1 MVLTGVNEIS
11 KTSDMLFII
20 ERVNEGLNS
29 AKLDNGDI
37 VMEGICAVFGQKNNN
52 NRIYEKAEYL
62 PHLEYLNE
70 KIEKG
75 QLFGEL
81 DHPQNFDVSLKNVSH
96 VVEKLWYDQGSDTVK
111 IKVRLLNTPA
121 GQIAKTLVESG
132 CTIST
137 SSRAAGQV
145 VNEGKVKIQR
155 IFTYDLVAEPGFS
168 EAVLR
173 RSVNE
178 SFQSNY
184 SMLFESLETIKSTSI
199 VNKLVDIS
207 ESLNLAE
214 SIKVYKINNE
224 EIVQTMENNNK
235 HMTNE
240 FVTKEAFNQYSELV
254 KSKFDALKE
263 SVDKMVDNFAVTE
276 DDQPEIVDPA
286 VADPNTEEEEKETVK
301 VTSEQLVEYV
311 NYLSGELSKVI
322 DYNNYLS
329 GMLNKSIN
337 YSEHVAEKVNKVI
350 DYSDYL
356 AEKVEQGIG
365 YTEYVAENLNNSI
378 DYSEH
383 IAENVN
389 KNIKYTEYLAENLDK
404 GIQYSEYVAEKS
416 EQGIRYTE
424 YVAENLKH
432 SIGYA
437 NYLAENLEKGIK
449 YSEYIAESLN
459 EGKVGI
465 STKTESAFSQ
475 IEKLDE
481 SVKHQV
487 SEGASVNDIVNSVN
501 SIVKHIKDNSAKSV
515 LESRYPF
522 LKLLNEDNKSRF
534 FNLAQ
539 EQKTAIIEALS
550 GAVYFKEEDVLQI
563 IESVLNKQQENT
575 PNLIK
580 FMPAKFK
587 EVYESMTPAEKSR
600 LEAQANLT
608 VLNTPYQVKNFWES
622 RDLRG
627 VNERLYFE
635 KQNKN
640 AQQINESQGR
650 EGFISI
656 EKVAEHQRGY
666 SNEYISALKRRAQ
679 N

>member
-1 MVLTGVNEIS
+1 VVLTGVNEITN
-11 KTSDMLFII
+11 TSDMLFII
-20 ERVNEGLNS
+20 ERVNEGLTS
-29 AKLDNGDI
+29 AKTDNGDI
-37 VMEGICAVFGQKNNN
+37 VMVGICAVFGQMNN
-52 NRIYEKAEYL
+52 NRRLYEKAEYL

-96 VVEKLWYDQGSDTVK
+96 VVEKLWYDQDDDTVK
-111 IKVRLLNTPA
+111 IQVRLLNTPA

-145 VNEGKVKIQR
+145 ANEGKVKIQK

-178 SFQSNY
+178 SFQNNY

-263 SVDKMVDNFAVTE
+263 SVDKMVDGFAVTE
-276 DDQPEIVDPA
+276 DDQVEDAPVVKGPDAEK
-286 VADPNTEEEEKETVK
+286 EEETVSA
-301 VTSEQLVEYV
+301 TNEQLVEYI

-322 DYNNYLS
+322 DYNDYLS

-337 YSEHVAEKVNKVI
+337 YSEHVAERVNKVI

-365 YTEYVAENLNNSI
+365 YAEYVGENLNNSI

-459 EGKVGI
+459 EGKAGV
-465 STKTESAFSQ
+465 SVKEDSALSQ

-481 SVKHQV
+481 SVNYKVAEGSSV
-487 SEGASVNDIVNSVN
+487 SDIVNSVN
-501 SIVKHIKDNSAKSV
+501 SIVKHIRDNSAKAV
-515 LESRYPF
+515 LESKYPF

-534 FNLAQ
+534 FSLSQ

-550 GAVYFKEEDVLQI
+550 GAVYFKEEDVIQI

-587 EVYESMTPAEKSR
+587 DIYESMTPAEKSR
-600 LEAQANLT
+600 LEAQASLT

-666 SNEYISALKRRAQ
+666 SSEYISALKRRAQ

>member
-1 MVLTGVNEIS
+1 MVLTDVNEITN
-11 KTSDMLFII
+11 TSDMLFII
-20 ERVNEGLNS
+20 ERVNEGLNTVKS
-29 AKLDNGDI
+29 ENGDI
-37 VMEGICAVFGQKNNN
+37 VMEGVCAVFDTKNNN

-96 VVEKLWYDQGSDTVK
+96 VIEKLWYDQDSNNVK

-145 VNEGKVKIQR
+145 ANEGKVKIQR

-184 SMLFESLETIKSTSI
+184 SMLFESLDNIKSSSI
-199 VNKLVDIS
+199 INKLVDIS

-224 EIVQTMENNNK
+224 EIVKPMENNNK

-254 KSKFDALKE
+254 KGKFDSLKE

-276 DDQPEIVDPA
+276 EDQTDE
-286 VADPNTEEEEKETVK
+286 DPNLVTDLNAEEENTPA
-301 VTSEQLVEYV
+301 TNNQLVEYV
-311 NYLSGELSKVI
+311 NYLSSELGKVI
-322 DYNNYLS
+322 EYNNYLS
-329 GMLNKSIN
+329 GMLNKSID

-365 YTEYVAENLNNSI
+365 YSEYVGENLNNAI

-404 GIQYSEYVAEKS
+404 GIQYTEYVAEKS

-432 SIGYA
+432 SVGYA

-459 EGKVGI
+459 DGKSGL
-465 STKTESAFSQ
+465 STKSASAFSQ

-481 SVKHQV
+481 SVNYQV
-487 SEGASVNDIVNSVN
+487 AEGSKVNDIVGSVN
-501 SIVKHIKDNSAKSV
+501 AIVKHIKDNSAKSV

-534 FNLAQ
+534 FNLDQ
-539 EQKTAIIEALS
+539 TQKTAIIEALS
-550 GAVYFKEEDVLQI
+550 GAVYFKEEDVIQI
-563 IESVLNKQQENT
+563 IESVLNKQQENV

-580 FMPAKFK
+580 FMPTKFK
-587 EVYESMTPAEKSR
+587 DIFESMTPAEKSR
-600 LEAQANLT
+600 LEAQASLT

-627 VNERLYFE
+627 INERIYFE

-640 AQQINESQGR
+640 AQHINESQGR

-666 SNEYISALKRRAQ
+666 GNTYLDALKRRAQ

>member
-1 MVLTGVNEIS
+1 MVLTGVNEI
-11 KTSDMLFII
+11 TNPSDMLFII
-20 ERVNEGLNS
+20 ERVNEGLNT
-29 AKLDNGDI
+29 AKLENGDI
-37 VMEGICAVFGQKNNN
+37 VMEGVCAVFGTKNNN

-96 VVEKLWYDQGSDTVK
+96 VVQKLWYDQDANNVK

-145 VNEGKVKIQR
+145 MNEGKVKIQR

-178 SFQSNY
+178 SFQNNY
-184 SMLFESLETIKSTSI
+184 SMLFESLENIKSTSI
-199 VNKLVDIS
+199 VNTLVDIS
-207 ESLNLAE
+207 ESLNLEE

-224 EIVQTMENNNK
+224 EIVKTMENNNK

-240 FVTKEAFNQYSELV
+240 FVTKDAFNQYSELV
-254 KSKFDALKE
+254 KSKFDSLKE
-263 SVDKMVDNFAVTE
+263 SVDKMVDGLIVTE
-276 DDQPEIVDPA
+276 ENQEEDLTMVDPNA
-286 VADPNTEEEEKETVK
+286 EEKEASATND
-301 VTSEQLVEYV
+301 QLVEYV
-311 NYLSGELSKVI
+311 NYLSTELGKVI
-322 DYNNYLS
+322 EYNNYLS

-365 YTEYVAENLNNSI
+365 YSEYVGENLNNAI

-389 KNIKYTEYLAENLDK
+389 KNIKYTEYLAENVDK
-404 GIQYSEYVAEKS
+404 GIQYTEYVAEKS

-424 YVAENLKH
+424 YVGENLKH

-449 YSEYIAESLN
+449 YSEYIATELN
-459 EGKVGI
+459 EGKAGL
-465 STKTESAFSQ
+465 SAKAASAFSQ

-481 SVKHQV
+481 SVNYQV
-487 SEGASVNDIVNSVN
+487 SQGSDVNNIVTSVN
-501 SIVKHIKDNSAKSV
+501 SIVKHIKDNSAKAV
-515 LESRYPF
+515 LENRYPF

-534 FNLAQ
+534 YNLDQA
-539 EQKTAIIEALS
+539 QKTAIIETLS
-550 GAVYFKEEDVLQI
+550 GAVYFKEADVLQI
-563 IESVLNKQQENT
+563 IESVLNKQQET
-575 PNLIK
+575 VPNLIK

-587 EVYESMTPAEKSR
+587 EVFESMTSAEKGR
-600 LEAQANLT
+600 LEAQASLT

-627 VNERLYFE
+627 VNERVYFE
-635 KQNKN
+635 TQNKN
-640 AQQINESQGR
+640 AQHINESQGR

-666 SNEYISALKRRAQ
+666 GNAYLDALKRRAQ

>member
-1 MVLTGVNEIS
+1 M
-11 KTSDMLFII
+11 
-20 ERVNEGLNS
+20 
-29 AKLDNGDI
+29 
-37 VMEGICAVFGQKNNN
+37 
-52 NRIYEKAEYL
+52 
-62 PHLEYLNE
+62 
-70 KIEKG
+70 
-75 QLFGEL
+75 
-81 DHPQNFDVSLKNVSH
+81 
-96 VVEKLWYDQGSDTVK
+96 
-111 IKVRLLNTPA
+111 
-121 GQIAKTLVESG
+121 
-132 CTIST
+132 
-137 SSRAAGQV
+137 
-145 VNEGKVKIQR
+145 NEGKVKIQR

-184 SMLFESLETIKSTSI
+184 SMLFESLENIKSTSI

-207 ESLNLAE
+207 ESLNLEE

-254 KSKFDALKE
+254 KGKFDALKE

-276 DDQPEIVDPA
+276 EDQEEDPTL
-286 VADPNTEEEEKETVK
+286 VEDPNAEKEEAPATN
-301 VTSEQLVEYV
+301 EQLVEYV
-311 NYLSGELSKVI
+311 NYLSSELSKVI
-322 DYNNYLS
+322 EYNNYLS
-329 GMLNKSIN
+329 GMMNKSIN

-365 YTEYVAENLNNSI
+365 YAEYVGENLNNAI

-437 NYLAENLEKGIK
+437 NYLAENLERGIK
-449 YSEYIAESLN
+449 YSEYIATELN
-459 EGKVGI
+459 EGKAGL
-465 STKTESAFSQ
+465 STKAASAFSQ

-481 SVKHQV
+481 SVNYQV
-487 SEGASVNDIVNSVN
+487 SEGANVTDIVSSVN

-522 LKLLNEDNKSRF
+522 LKLLNEGNKSRF
-534 FNLAQ
+534 FNLDQ
-539 EQKTAIIEALS
+539 TQKTAIIEALS
-550 GAVYFKEEDVLQI
+550 GAVYFKEEDVL
-563 IESVLNKQQENT
+563 L
-575 PNLIK
+575 
-580 FMPAKFK
+580 AK
-587 EVYESMTPAEKSR
+587 MTPCFENGKSGIAE
-600 LEAQANLT
+600 NL
-608 VLNTPYQVKNFWES
+608 
-622 RDLRG
+622 
-627 VNERLYFE
+627 
-635 KQNKN
+635 QNG
-640 AQQINESQGR
+640 I
-650 EGFISI
+650 GF
-656 EKVAEHQRGY
+656 G
-666 SNEYISALKRRAQ
+666 
-679 N
+679 

>member
-1 MVLTGVNEIS
+1 VVLTGVNEI
-11 KTSDMLFII
+11 TNPSDMLFII
-20 ERVNEGLNS
+20 ERVNEGLNT
-29 AKLDNGDI
+29 AKLENGDI
-37 VMEGICAVFGQKNNN
+37 VMEGVCAVFDTKNNN

-96 VVEKLWYDQGSDTVK
+96 VVEKLWYDQGANNVK

-145 VNEGKVKIQR
+145 MNEGKVKIQR

-184 SMLFESLETIKSTSI
+184 SMLFESLENIKSTSI
-199 VNKLVDIS
+199 VNTLVDIS
-207 ESLNLAE
+207 ESLNLEE

-224 EIVQTMENNNK
+224 EIVKTMENNNK

-254 KSKFDALKE
+254 KGKFDSLKE
-263 SVDKMVDNFAVTE
+263 SVDKLVDGFIVTEEDQEEDPTMVD
-276 DDQPEIVDPA
+276 
-286 VADPNTEEEEKETVK
+286 PNAEEKEEASATND
-301 VTSEQLVEYV
+301 QLVEYV
-311 NYLSGELSKVI
+311 NYLSSELGKVI
-322 DYNNYLS
+322 EYNNYLS

-365 YTEYVAENLNNSI
+365 YSEYVGENLNNAI

-389 KNIKYTEYLAENLDK
+389 KNIKYTEYLAENVDK
-404 GIQYSEYVAEKS
+404 GIQYTEYVAEKS

-424 YVAENLKH
+424 YIGENLKH

-449 YSEYIAESLN
+449 YSEYIATELN
-459 EGKVGI
+459 EGKAGL
-465 STKTESAFSQ
+465 SAKAASAFSQ

-481 SVKHQV
+481 SVNYQV
-487 SEGASVNDIVNSVN
+487 AEGSDVSNIVTSVN
-501 SIVKHIKDNSAKSV
+501 SIVKHIKDNSAKAV
-515 LESRYPF
+515 LENRYPF

-534 FNLAQ
+534 FNLDQA
-539 EQKTAIIEALS
+539 QKTAIIETLS
-550 GAVYFKEEDVLQI
+550 GAVYFKEADVLQI
-563 IESVLNKQQENT
+563 IESVLNKQQENV

-587 EVYESMTPAEKSR
+587 EVFESMTPAEKSR
-600 LEAQANLT
+600 LEAQASLT

-627 VNERLYFE
+627 VNERIYFE
-635 KQNKN
+635 TQNKN
-640 AQQINESQGR
+640 AQHINESQGR

-666 SNEYISALKRRAQ
+666 GNAYLDALKRRAQ

>member
-276 DDQPEIVDPA
+276 DDQPADAPVVE
-286 VADPNTEEEEKETVK
+286 DPNAEKEEEATPA
-301 VTSEQLVEYV
+301 TNEQLVEYV
-311 NYLSGELSKVI
+311 NYLSSELSKVI
-322 DYNNYLS
+322 EYNNYLS

-389 KNIKYTEYLAENLDK
+389 KNIKYTEYLAENVDK

-449 YSEYIAESLN
+449 YSEYIATELN

-465 STKTESAFSQ
+465 STKAVSALSQ

-481 SVKHQV
+481 SVNYQV
-487 SEGASVNDIVNSVN
+487 SEGANVNDIVNSVN

-534 FNLAQ
+534 FNLDQ

-587 EVYESMTPAEKSR
+587 DIYESMTPAEKSR

-666 SNEYISALKRRAQ
+666 SSEYISALKRRAQ

>member
-1 MVLTGVNEIS
+1 M
-11 KTSDMLFII
+11 
-20 ERVNEGLNS
+20 
-29 AKLDNGDI
+29 
-37 VMEGICAVFGQKNNN
+37 
-52 NRIYEKAEYL
+52 
-62 PHLEYLNE
+62 
-70 KIEKG
+70 
-75 QLFGEL
+75 
-81 DHPQNFDVSLKNVSH
+81 
-96 VVEKLWYDQGSDTVK
+96 K
-111 IKVRLLNTPA
+111 IKVRLLNTPS

-145 VNEGKVKIQR
+145 ANEGKVKIQR

-173 RSVNE
+173 RAVNE

-184 SMLFESLETIKSTSI
+184 SMLFESLDNIKSSSI
-199 VNKLVDIS
+199 INKLVDIS
-207 ESLNLAE
+207 ESLNLAD

-224 EIVQTMENNNK
+224 EIVKPMENNNK

-240 FVTKEAFNQYSELV
+240 FVTTEAFNQYSELV
-254 KSKFDALKE
+254 KSKFDSLKE

-276 DDQPEIVDPA
+276 EDQTEEDPTL
-286 VADPNTEEEEKETVK
+286 VTDPNAEEEKTPA
-301 VTSEQLVEYV
+301 TNNQLVEYV
-311 NYLSGELSKVI
+311 NYLSSELGKVI
-322 DYNNYLS
+322 EYNNYLS
-329 GMLNKSIN
+329 GMLNKSID

-365 YTEYVAENLNNSI
+365 YSEYVGENLNNAI

-404 GIQYSEYVAEKS
+404 GIQYTEYVAEKS

-432 SIGYA
+432 SVGYA

-459 EGKVGI
+459 DGKSGL
-465 STKTESAFSQ
+465 STKSASAFSQ

-481 SVKHQV
+481 SVNYQV
-487 SEGASVNDIVNSVN
+487 AEGSKVNDIVGSVN
-501 SIVKHIKDNSAKSV
+501 AIVKHIKDNSAKSV

-534 FNLAQ
+534 FNLDQ
-539 EQKTAIIEALS
+539 TQKTAIIEALS
-550 GAVYFKEEDVLQI
+550 GAVYFKEEDVIQI
-563 IESVLNKQQENT
+563 IESVLNKQQENV

-580 FMPAKFK
+580 FMPTKFK
-587 EVYESMTPAEKSR
+587 DIFESMTPAEKSR
-600 LEAQANLT
+600 LEAQASLT

-627 VNERLYFE
+627 INERIYFE

-640 AQQINESQGR
+640 AQHINESQGR

-666 SNEYISALKRRAQ
+666 GNTYLDALKRRAQ

>member
-1 MVLTGVNEIS
+1 VVLTGVNEI
-11 KTSDMLFII
+11 TNPSDMLFII
-20 ERVNEGLNS
+20 ERVNEGLNT
-29 AKLDNGDI
+29 AKLENGDI
-37 VMEGICAVFGQKNNN
+37 VMEGVCAVFDTKNNN

-96 VVEKLWYDQGSDTVK
+96 VVEKLWYDQGSNNVK

-145 VNEGKVKIQR
+145 MNEGKVKIQR

-184 SMLFESLETIKSTSI
+184 SMLFESLDNIKSTSI
-199 VNKLVDIS
+199 INTLVDIS
-207 ESLNLAE
+207 ESLNLEE

-224 EIVQTMENNNK
+224 EIVKTMENNNK

-254 KSKFDALKE
+254 KGKFDSLKE
-263 SVDKMVDNFAVTE
+263 SVDKLVDGFAVTE
-276 DDQPEIVDPA
+276 EDQEEDPTMVDPNA
-286 VADPNTEEEEKETVK
+286 EEKEEEASATND
-301 VTSEQLVEYV
+301 QLVEYV
-311 NYLSGELSKVI
+311 NYLSSELGKVI
-322 DYNNYLS
+322 EYNNYLS

-365 YTEYVAENLNNSI
+365 YSEYVGENLNNAI

-389 KNIKYTEYLAENLDK
+389 KNIKYTEYLAENVDK
-404 GIQYSEYVAEKS
+404 GIQYTEYVAEKS

-424 YVAENLKH
+424 YIGENLKH

-449 YSEYIAESLN
+449 YSEYIATELN
-459 EGKVGI
+459 EGKAGL
-465 STKTESAFSQ
+465 SAKAASAFSQ

-481 SVKHQV
+481 SVNYQV
-487 SEGASVNDIVNSVN
+487 SEGSDVSNIVTSVN
-501 SIVKHIKDNSAKSV
+501 SIVKHIKDNSAKAV
-515 LESRYPF
+515 LENRYPF

-534 FNLAQ
+534 FNLDQA
-539 EQKTAIIEALS
+539 QKTAIIETLS
-550 GAVYFKEEDVLQI
+550 GAVYFKEADVLQI
-563 IESVLNKQQENT
+563 IESVLNKQQENV

-587 EVYESMTPAEKSR
+587 EVFESMTPAEKSR
-600 LEAQANLT
+600 LEAQASLT

-627 VNERLYFE
+627 VNERIYFE
-635 KQNKN
+635 TQNKN
-640 AQQINESQGR
+640 AQHINESQGR

-666 SNEYISALKRRAQ
+666 GNAYLDALKRRAQ

>member
-1 MVLTGVNEIS
+1 MVLTGVNEI
-11 KTSDMLFII
+11 TNPSDMLFII
-20 ERVNEGLNS
+20 ERVNEGLNT
-29 AKLDNGDI
+29 AKLENGDI
-37 VMEGICAVFGQKNNN
+37 VMEGVCAVFDTKNNN

-96 VVEKLWYDQGSDTVK
+96 VVEKLWYDQGANNVK

-145 VNEGKVKIQR
+145 MNEGKVKIQR

-184 SMLFESLETIKSTSI
+184 SMLFESLENIKSKSI
-199 VNKLVDIS
+199 VNTLVDIS
-207 ESLNLAE
+207 ESLNLEE

-224 EIVQTMENNNK
+224 EIVKTMENNNK

-254 KSKFDALKE
+254 KGKFDSLKE
-263 SVDKMVDNFAVTE
+263 SVDKLVDGFIVTEEDQEEDPTMVD
-276 DDQPEIVDPA
+276 
-286 VADPNTEEEEKETVK
+286 PNAEEKEEASATND
-301 VTSEQLVEYV
+301 QLVEYV
-311 NYLSGELSKVI
+311 NYLSSELGKVI
-322 DYNNYLS
+322 EYNNYLS

-365 YTEYVAENLNNSI
+365 YSEYVGENLNNAI

-389 KNIKYTEYLAENLDK
+389 KNIKYTEYLAENVDK
-404 GIQYSEYVAEKS
+404 GIQYTEYVAEKS

-424 YVAENLKH
+424 YIGENLKH

-449 YSEYIAESLN
+449 YSEYIATELN
-459 EGKVGI
+459 EGKAGL
-465 STKTESAFSQ
+465 SAKAASAFSQ

-481 SVKHQV
+481 SVNYQV
-487 SEGASVNDIVNSVN
+487 AEGSDVSNIVTSVN
-501 SIVKHIKDNSAKSV
+501 SIVKHIKDNSAKAV
-515 LESRYPF
+515 LENRYPF

-534 FNLAQ
+534 FNLDQA
-539 EQKTAIIEALS
+539 QKTAIIETLS
-550 GAVYFKEEDVLQI
+550 GAVYFKEADVLQI
-563 IESVLNKQQENT
+563 IESVLNKQQENV

-587 EVYESMTPAEKSR
+587 EVFESMTPAEKSR
-600 LEAQANLT
+600 LEAQASLT

-627 VNERLYFE
+627 VNERIYFE
-635 KQNKN
+635 TQNKN
-640 AQQINESQGR
+640 AQHINESQGR

-666 SNEYISALKRRAQ
+666 GNAYLDALKRRAQ

>member
-1 MVLTGVNEIS
+1 MVLTGVNEI
-11 KTSDMLFII
+11 TNPSDMLFII
-20 ERVNEGLNS
+20 ERVNEGLNT
-29 AKLDNGDI
+29 AKLENGDI
-37 VMEGICAVFGQKNNN
+37 VMEGVCAVFDTKNNN

-96 VVEKLWYDQGSDTVK
+96 VVEKLWYDQGSNNVK

-145 VNEGKVKIQR
+145 MNEGKVKIQR

-184 SMLFESLETIKSTSI
+184 SMLFESLDNIKSTSI
-199 VNKLVDIS
+199 INTLVDIS
-207 ESLNLAE
+207 ESLNLEE

-224 EIVQTMENNNK
+224 EIVKTMENNNK

-254 KSKFDALKE
+254 KGKFDSLKE
-263 SVDKMVDNFAVTE
+263 SVDKLVDGFAVTE
-276 DDQPEIVDPA
+276 EDQEEDPTMVDPYA
-286 VADPNTEEEEKETVK
+286 EEKEEASATND
-301 VTSEQLVEYV
+301 QLVEYV
-311 NYLSGELSKVI
+311 NYLSSELGKVI
-322 DYNNYLS
+322 EYNNYLS

-365 YTEYVAENLNNSI
+365 YSEYVGENLNNAI

-389 KNIKYTEYLAENLDK
+389 KNIKYTEYLAENVDK
-404 GIQYSEYVAEKS
+404 GIQYTEYVAEKS

-424 YVAENLKH
+424 YIGENLKH

-449 YSEYIAESLN
+449 YSEYIATELN
-459 EGKVGI
+459 EGKAGL
-465 STKTESAFSQ
+465 SAKAASAFSQ

-481 SVKHQV
+481 SVNYQV
-487 SEGASVNDIVNSVN
+487 SEGSDVSNIVTSVN
-501 SIVKHIKDNSAKSV
+501 SIVKHIKDNSAKAV
-515 LESRYPF
+515 LENRYPF

-534 FNLAQ
+534 FNLDQA
-539 EQKTAIIEALS
+539 QKTAIIETLS
-550 GAVYFKEEDVLQI
+550 GAVYFKEADVLQI
-563 IESVLNKQQENT
+563 IESVLNKQQENV

-587 EVYESMTPAEKSR
+587 EVFESMTPAEKSR
-600 LEAQANLT
+600 LEAQASLT

-627 VNERLYFE
+627 VNERIYFE
-635 KQNKN
+635 TQNKN
-640 AQQINESQGR
+640 AQHINESQGR

-666 SNEYISALKRRAQ
+666 GNAYLDALKRRAQ

>member
-1 MVLTGVNEIS
+1 VVLTGVNEI
-11 KTSDMLFII
+11 TNPSDMLFII
-20 ERVNEGLNS
+20 ERVNEGLNT
-29 AKLDNGDI
+29 AKLENGDI
-37 VMEGICAVFGQKNNN
+37 VMEGVCAVFDTKNNN

-96 VVEKLWYDQGSDTVK
+96 VVEKLWYDQGANNVK

-145 VNEGKVKIQR
+145 MNEGKVKIQR

-184 SMLFESLETIKSTSI
+184 SMLFESLENIKSKSI
-199 VNKLVDIS
+199 VNTLVDIS
-207 ESLNLAE
+207 ESLNLEE

-224 EIVQTMENNNK
+224 EIVKTMENNNK

-254 KSKFDALKE
+254 KGKFDSLKE
-263 SVDKMVDNFAVTE
+263 SVDKLVDGFIVTEEDQEEDPTMVD
-276 DDQPEIVDPA
+276 
-286 VADPNTEEEEKETVK
+286 PNAEEKEEASATND
-301 VTSEQLVEYV
+301 QLVEYV
-311 NYLSGELSKVI
+311 NYLSSELGKVI
-322 DYNNYLS
+322 EYNNYLS

-365 YTEYVAENLNNSI
+365 YSEYVGENLNNAI

-389 KNIKYTEYLAENLDK
+389 KNIKYTEYLAENVDK
-404 GIQYSEYVAEKS
+404 GIQYTEYVAEKS

-424 YVAENLKH
+424 YIGENLKH

-449 YSEYIAESLN
+449 YSEYIATELN
-459 EGKVGI
+459 EGKAGL
-465 STKTESAFSQ
+465 SAKAASAFSQ

-481 SVKHQV
+481 SVNYQV
-487 SEGASVNDIVNSVN
+487 AEGSDVSNIVTSVN
-501 SIVKHIKDNSAKSV
+501 SIVKHIKDNSAKAV
-515 LESRYPF
+515 LENRYPF

-534 FNLAQ
+534 FNLDQA
-539 EQKTAIIEALS
+539 QKTAIIETLS
-550 GAVYFKEEDVLQI
+550 GAVYFKEADVLQI
-563 IESVLNKQQENT
+563 IESVLNKQQENV

-587 EVYESMTPAEKSR
+587 EVFESMTPAEKSR
-600 LEAQANLT
+600 LEAQASLT

-627 VNERLYFE
+627 VNERIYFE
-635 KQNKN
+635 TQNKN
-640 AQQINESQGR
+640 AQHINESQGR

-666 SNEYISALKRRAQ
+666 GNAYLDALKRRAQ

>member
-1 MVLTGVNEIS
+1 MVLTDVNEITN
-11 KTSDMLFII
+11 TSDMLFII
-20 ERVNEGLNS
+20 ERVNEGLNTVKS
-29 AKLDNGDI
+29 ENGDI
-37 VMEGICAVFGQKNNN
+37 VMEGVCAVFDTKNNN

-96 VVEKLWYDQGSDTVK
+96 VIEKLWYDQDSNNVK

-145 VNEGKVKIQR
+145 ANEGKVKIQR

-184 SMLFESLETIKSTSI
+184 SMLFESLDNIKSSSI
-199 VNKLVDIS
+199 INKLVDIS

-224 EIVQTMENNNK
+224 EIVKPMENNNK

-254 KSKFDALKE
+254 KGKFDSLKE

-276 DDQPEIVDPA
+276 EDQTDE
-286 VADPNTEEEEKETVK
+286 DPNLVTDLNAEEENTPA
-301 VTSEQLVEYV
+301 TNNQLVEYV
-311 NYLSGELSKVI
+311 NYLSSELGKVI
-322 DYNNYLS
+322 EYNNYLS
-329 GMLNKSIN
+329 GMLNKSID

-365 YTEYVAENLNNSI
+365 YSEYVGENLNNAI

-404 GIQYSEYVAEKS
+404 GIQYTEYVAEKS

-424 YVAENLKH
+424 YIGENLKH

-437 NYLAENLEKGIK
+437 NNLAENLEKGIK

-459 EGKVGI
+459 EGKVAL
-465 STKTESAFSQ
+465 STETASAFSQ

-481 SVKHQV
+481 SVNYQV
-487 SEGASVNDIVNSVN
+487 SEGSKVNDIVSSVN
-501 SIVKHIKDNSAKSV
+501 NIVKHIKDNSAKSV

-534 FNLAQ
+534 FNLDQ
-539 EQKTAIIEALS
+539 TQKTAIIEALS
-550 GAVYFKEEDVLQI
+550 GAVYFKEEDVIQI
-563 IESVLNKQQENT
+563 IESVLNVQQENT

-587 EVYESMTPAEKSR
+587 DIFESMTPAEKSR
-600 LEAQANLT
+600 LEAQASLT

-627 VNERLYFE
+627 INERIYFE

-640 AQQINESQGR
+640 AQHINESQGR

-666 SNEYISALKRRAQ
+666 GNAYLDALKRRA
-679 N
+679 NN

>member
-1 MVLTGVNEIS
+1 MVLTGVNEI
-11 KTSDMLFII
+11 TNPSDMLFII
-20 ERVNEGLNS
+20 ERVNEGLNT
-29 AKLDNGDI
+29 AKLENGDI
-37 VMEGICAVFGQKNNN
+37 VMEGVCAVFDTKNNN

-96 VVEKLWYDQGSDTVK
+96 VVEKLWYDQGANNVK

-145 VNEGKVKIQR
+145 MNEGKVKIQR

-184 SMLFESLETIKSTSI
+184 SMLFESLENIKSTSI
-199 VNKLVDIS
+199 VNTLVDIS
-207 ESLNLAE
+207 ESLNLEE

-224 EIVQTMENNNK
+224 EIVKTMENNNK

-240 FVTKEAFNQYSELV
+240 FVTKDAFNQYSELV
-254 KSKFDALKE
+254 KSKFDSLKE
-263 SVDKMVDNFAVTE
+263 SVDKMVDGLIVTE
-276 DDQPEIVDPA
+276 EDQEEDPTMVDPNA
-286 VADPNTEEEEKETVK
+286 EEKEASATND
-301 VTSEQLVEYV
+301 QLVEYV
-311 NYLSGELSKVI
+311 NYLSTELGKVI
-322 DYNNYLS
+322 EYNNYLS

-365 YTEYVAENLNNSI
+365 YSEYVGENLNNAI

-389 KNIKYTEYLAENLDK
+389 KNIKYTEYLAENVDK
-404 GIQYSEYVAEKS
+404 GIQYTEYVAEKS

-424 YVAENLKH
+424 YVGENLKH

-449 YSEYIAESLN
+449 YSEYIATELN
-459 EGKVGI
+459 EGKAGL
-465 STKTESAFSQ
+465 SAKAASAFSQ

-481 SVKHQV
+481 SVNYQV
-487 SEGASVNDIVNSVN
+487 SQGSDVNNIVTSVN
-501 SIVKHIKDNSAKSV
+501 SIVKHIKDNSAKAV
-515 LESRYPF
+515 LENRYPF

-534 FNLAQ
+534 YNLDQA
-539 EQKTAIIEALS
+539 QKTAIIETLS
-550 GAVYFKEEDVLQI
+550 GAVYFKEADVLQI
-563 IESVLNKQQENT
+563 IESVLNKQQENV

-587 EVYESMTPAEKSR
+587 EVFESMTPAEKGR
-600 LEAQANLT
+600 LEAQASLT

-627 VNERLYFE
+627 VNERVYFE
-635 KQNKN
+635 TQNKN
-640 AQQINESQGR
+640 AQHINESQGR

-666 SNEYISALKRRAQ
+666 GNAYLDALKRRAQ

>member
-1 MVLTGVNEIS
+1 VVLTGVNEI
-11 KTSDMLFII
+11 TNPSDMLFII
-20 ERVNEGLNS
+20 ERVNEGLNT
-29 AKLDNGDI
+29 AKLENGDI
-37 VMEGICAVFGQKNNN
+37 VMEGVCAVFDTKNNN

-96 VVEKLWYDQGSDTVK
+96 VVQKLWYDQGSNNVK
-111 IKVRLLNTPA
+111 IQVRLLNTPA

-145 VNEGKVKIQR
+145 MNEGKVKIQR

-184 SMLFESLETIKSTSI
+184 SMLFESLDNIKSTSI
-199 VNKLVDIS
+199 INTLVDIS
-207 ESLNLAE
+207 ESLNLEE

-224 EIVQTMENNNK
+224 EIVKTMENNNK

-254 KSKFDALKE
+254 KGKFDSLKE
-263 SVDKMVDNFAVTE
+263 SVDTLVDGFAVTE
-276 DDQPEIVDPA
+276 EDQEEDPTM
-286 VADPNTEEEEKETVK
+286 VEPNTEEKEASATND
-301 VTSEQLVEYV
+301 QLVEYV
-311 NYLSGELSKVI
+311 NYLSSELGKVI
-322 DYNNYLS
+322 EYNNYLS

-365 YTEYVAENLNNSI
+365 YSEYVGENLNNAI

-389 KNIKYTEYLAENLDK
+389 KNIKYTEYLAENVDN
-404 GIQYSEYVAEKS
+404 GIQYTEYVAEKS

-424 YVAENLKH
+424 YIGENLKH

-449 YSEYIAESLN
+449 YSEYIATELN
-459 EGKVGI
+459 EGKAGL
-465 STKTESAFSQ
+465 SAKAASAFSQ

-481 SVKHQV
+481 SVNYQV
-487 SEGASVNDIVNSVN
+487 SEGSDVSNIVTSVN
-501 SIVKHIKDNSAKSV
+501 SIVKHIKDNSAKAV
-515 LESRYPF
+515 LENRYPF

-534 FNLAQ
+534 FNLDQ
-539 EQKTAIIEALS
+539 DQKTAIIETLS
-550 GAVYFKEEDVLQI
+550 GAVYFKEADVLQI
-563 IESVLNKQQENT
+563 IESVLNKQQENV

-587 EVYESMTPAEKSR
+587 EVFESMTPAEKSR
-600 LEAQANLT
+600 LEAQASLT

-627 VNERLYFE
+627 VNERIYFE
-635 KQNKN
+635 TQNKN
-640 AQQINESQGR
+640 AQHINESQGR

-666 SNEYISALKRRAQ
+666 GNAYLDALKRRAQ

>member
-1 MVLTGVNEIS
+1 VVLTGVNEITN
-11 KTSDMLFII
+11 TSDMLFII
-20 ERVNEGLNS
+20 ERVNEGLNT
-29 AKLDNGDI
+29 AKLENGDI
-37 VMEGICAVFGQKNNN
+37 VMEGVCAVFDTKNNN

-96 VVEKLWYDQGSDTVK
+96 VVEKLWYDQGSNNVK

-132 CTIST
+132 CTISS

-145 VNEGKVKIQR
+145 MNEGKVKIQR

-184 SMLFESLETIKSTSI
+184 SMLFESLDNIKSTSI
-199 VNKLVDIS
+199 INTLVDIS
-207 ESLNLAE
+207 ESLNLEE

-224 EIVQTMENNNK
+224 EIVKTMENNNK

-254 KSKFDALKE
+254 KGKFDSLKE
-263 SVDKMVDNFAVTE
+263 SVDKLVDGFAVTE
-276 DDQPEIVDPA
+276 EDQEEDPTMVDPNA
-286 VADPNTEEEEKETVK
+286 EEKEEASATND
-301 VTSEQLVEYV
+301 QLVEYV
-311 NYLSGELSKVI
+311 NYLSSELGKVI
-322 DYNNYLS
+322 EYNNYLS

-365 YTEYVAENLNNSI
+365 YSEYVGENLNNAI

-389 KNIKYTEYLAENLDK
+389 KNIKYTEYLAENVDK
-404 GIQYSEYVAEKS
+404 GIQYTEYVAEKS

-424 YVAENLKH
+424 YIGENLKH

-449 YSEYIAESLN
+449 YSEYIATELN
-459 EGKVGI
+459 EGKAGL
-465 STKTESAFSQ
+465 SAKAASAFSQ

-481 SVKHQV
+481 SVNYQV
-487 SEGASVNDIVNSVN
+487 SEGSDVSNIVTSVN
-501 SIVKHIKDNSAKSV
+501 SIVKHIKDNSAKAV
-515 LESRYPF
+515 LENRYPF

-534 FNLAQ
+534 FNLDQA
-539 EQKTAIIEALS
+539 QKTAIIETLS
-550 GAVYFKEEDVLQI
+550 GAVYFKEADVLQI
-563 IESVLNKQQENT
+563 IESVLNKQQENV

-587 EVYESMTPAEKSR
+587 EVFESMTPAEKSR
-600 LEAQANLT
+600 LEAQASLT

-627 VNERLYFE
+627 VNERIYFE
-635 KQNKN
+635 TQNKN
-640 AQQINESQGR
+640 AQHINESQGR

-666 SNEYISALKRRAQ
+666 GNAYLDALKRRAQ

>member
-1 MVLTGVNEIS
+1 MVLTGVNEI
-11 KTSDMLFII
+11 TNPSDMLFII
-20 ERVNEGLNS
+20 ERVNEGLNT
-29 AKLDNGDI
+29 AKLENGDI
-37 VMEGICAVFGQKNNN
+37 VMEGVCAVFGTKNNN

-96 VVEKLWYDQGSDTVK
+96 VVEKLWYDQDANNVK

-145 VNEGKVKIQR
+145 MNEGKVKIQR

-178 SFQSNY
+178 SFQNNY
-184 SMLFESLETIKSTSI
+184 SMLFESLENIKSTSI
-199 VNKLVDIS
+199 VNTLVDIS
-207 ESLNLAE
+207 ESLNLEE

-224 EIVQTMENNNK
+224 EIVKTMENNNK

-240 FVTKEAFNQYSELV
+240 FVTKDAFNQYSELV
-254 KSKFDALKE
+254 KSKFDSLKE
-263 SVDKMVDNFAVTE
+263 SVDKMVDGLIVTE
-276 DDQPEIVDPA
+276 EDQEEDLTMVDPNA
-286 VADPNTEEEEKETVK
+286 EGEEASATND
-301 VTSEQLVEYV
+301 QLVEYV
-311 NYLSGELSKVI
+311 NYLSTELGKVI
-322 DYNNYLS
+322 EYNNYLS

-365 YTEYVAENLNNSI
+365 YSEYVGENLNNAI

-389 KNIKYTEYLAENLDK
+389 KNIKYTEYLAENVDK
-404 GIQYSEYVAEKS
+404 GIQYTEYVAEKS

-424 YVAENLKH
+424 YVGENLKH

-449 YSEYIAESLN
+449 YSEYIATELN
-459 EGKVGI
+459 EGKAGL
-465 STKTESAFSQ
+465 SAKAASAFSQ

-481 SVKHQV
+481 SVNYQV
-487 SEGASVNDIVNSVN
+487 SQGSDVNNIVTSVN
-501 SIVKHIKDNSAKSV
+501 SIVKHIKDNSAKAV
-515 LESRYPF
+515 LENRYPF

-534 FNLAQ
+534 YNLDQA
-539 EQKTAIIEALS
+539 QKTAIIETLS
-550 GAVYFKEEDVLQI
+550 GAVYFKEADVLQI
-563 IESVLNKQQENT
+563 IESVLNKQQET
-575 PNLIK
+575 VPNLIK

-587 EVYESMTPAEKSR
+587 EVFESMTSAEKGR
-600 LEAQANLT
+600 LEAQASLT

-627 VNERLYFE
+627 VNERVYFE
-635 KQNKN
+635 TQNKN
-640 AQQINESQGR
+640 AQHINESQGR

-666 SNEYISALKRRAQ
+666 GNAYLDALKRRAQ

>member
-1 MVLTGVNEIS
+1 MVLTGVNEI
-11 KTSDMLFII
+11 TNPSDMLFII
-20 ERVNEGLNS
+20 ERVNEGLNT
-29 AKLDNGDI
+29 AKLENGDI
-37 VMEGICAVFGQKNNN
+37 VMEGVCAVFDTKNNN

-96 VVEKLWYDQGSDTVK
+96 VVQKLWYDQGSNNVK
-111 IKVRLLNTPA
+111 IQVRLLNTPA

-145 VNEGKVKIQR
+145 MNEGKVKIQR

-184 SMLFESLETIKSTSI
+184 SMLFESLDNIKSTSI
-199 VNKLVDIS
+199 INTLVDIS
-207 ESLNLAE
+207 ESLNLEE

-224 EIVQTMENNNK
+224 EIVKTMENNNK

-254 KSKFDALKE
+254 KGKFDSLKE
-263 SVDKMVDNFAVTE
+263 SVDKLVDGFAVTE
-276 DDQPEIVDPA
+276 EDQEEDPTM
-286 VADPNTEEEEKETVK
+286 VEPNTEEKEASATND
-301 VTSEQLVEYV
+301 QLVEYV
-311 NYLSGELSKVI
+311 NYLSSELGKVI
-322 DYNNYLS
+322 EYNNYLS

-365 YTEYVAENLNNSI
+365 YSEYVGENLNNAI

-389 KNIKYTEYLAENLDK
+389 KNIKYTEYLAENVDN
-404 GIQYSEYVAEKS
+404 GIQYTEYVAEKS

-424 YVAENLKH
+424 YIGENLKH

-449 YSEYIAESLN
+449 YSEYIATELN
-459 EGKVGI
+459 EGKAGL
-465 STKTESAFSQ
+465 SAKAASAFSQ

-481 SVKHQV
+481 SVNYQV
-487 SEGASVNDIVNSVN
+487 SEGSDVSNIVTSVN
-501 SIVKHIKDNSAKSV
+501 SIVKHIKDNSAKAV
-515 LESRYPF
+515 LENRYPF

-534 FNLAQ
+534 FNLDQ
-539 EQKTAIIEALS
+539 DQKTAIIETLS
-550 GAVYFKEEDVLQI
+550 GAVYFKEADVLQI
-563 IESVLNKQQENT
+563 IESVLNKQQENV

-587 EVYESMTPAEKSR
+587 EVFESMTPAEKSR
-600 LEAQANLT
+600 LEAQASLT

-627 VNERLYFE
+627 VNERIYFE
-635 KQNKN
+635 TQNKN
-640 AQQINESQGR
+640 AQHINESQGR

-666 SNEYISALKRRAQ
+666 GNAYLDALKRRAQ

>member
-1 MVLTGVNEIS
+1 MVLTGVNEI
-11 KTSDMLFII
+11 TNPSDMLFII
-20 ERVNEGLNS
+20 ERVNEGLNT
-29 AKLDNGDI
+29 AKLENGDI
-37 VMEGICAVFGQKNNN
+37 VMEGVCAVFDTKNNN

-96 VVEKLWYDQGSDTVK
+96 VVEKLWYDQGSNNVK

-145 VNEGKVKIQR
+145 MNEGKVKIQR

-184 SMLFESLETIKSTSI
+184 SMLFESLENIKSASI

-207 ESLNLAE
+207 ESLNLEE

-224 EIVQTMENNNK
+224 EIVKTMENNNK

-254 KSKFDALKE
+254 KGKFDSLKE
-263 SVDKMVDNFAVTE
+263 SVDKLVDGFAVTE
-276 DDQPEIVDPA
+276 EDQEEDPTMVDPNA
-286 VADPNTEEEEKETVK
+286 EEKEASATND
-301 VTSEQLVEYV
+301 QLVEYV
-311 NYLSGELSKVI
+311 NYLSSELGKVI
-322 DYNNYLS
+322 EYNNYLS

-365 YTEYVAENLNNSI
+365 YSEYVGENLNNAI

-389 KNIKYTEYLAENLDK
+389 KNIKYTEYLAENVDK
-404 GIQYSEYVAEKS
+404 GIQYTEYVAEKS

-424 YVAENLKH
+424 YIGENLKH

-449 YSEYIAESLN
+449 YSEYIATELN
-459 EGKVGI
+459 EGKAGL
-465 STKTESAFSQ
+465 SAKAASAFSQ

-481 SVKHQV
+481 SVNYQV
-487 SEGASVNDIVNSVN
+487 AEGSDVSNIVTSVN
-501 SIVKHIKDNSAKSV
+501 SIVKHIKDNSAKAV
-515 LESRYPF
+515 LENRYPF

-534 FNLAQ
+534 FNLDQA
-539 EQKTAIIEALS
+539 QKTAIIETLS
-550 GAVYFKEEDVLQI
+550 GAVYFKEADVLQI
-563 IESVLNKQQENT
+563 IESVLNKQQENV

-587 EVYESMTPAEKSR
+587 EVFESMTPAEKSR
-600 LEAQANLT
+600 LEAQASLT

-627 VNERLYFE
+627 VNERIYFE
-635 KQNKN
+635 TQNKN
-640 AQQINESQGR
+640 AQHINESQGR

-666 SNEYISALKRRAQ
+666 GNAYLDALKRRAQ

>member
-1 MVLTGVNEIS
+1 MVLTGVNEITN
-11 KTSDMLFII
+11 TSDMLFII
-20 ERVNEGLNS
+20 ERVNEGLTS
-29 AKLDNGDI
+29 AKTDNGDI
-37 VMEGICAVFGQKNNN
+37 VMVGICAVFGQMNN
-52 NRIYEKAEYL
+52 NRRLYEKAEYL

-96 VVEKLWYDQGSDTVK
+96 VVEKLWYDQDDDTVK
-111 IKVRLLNTPA
+111 IQVRLLNTPA

-145 VNEGKVKIQR
+145 ANEGKVKIQK

-178 SFQSNY
+178 SFQNNY

-263 SVDKMVDNFAVTE
+263 SVDKMVDGFAVTE
-276 DDQPEIVDPA
+276 DDQVEDAPVVKGPDAEK
-286 VADPNTEEEEKETVK
+286 EEETVSA
-301 VTSEQLVEYV
+301 TNEQLVEYI

-322 DYNNYLS
+322 DYNDYLS

-337 YSEHVAEKVNKVI
+337 YSEHVAERVNKVI

-365 YTEYVAENLNNSI
+365 YAEYVGENLNNSI

-459 EGKVGI
+459 EGKAGV
-465 STKTESAFSQ
+465 SVKEDSALSQ

-481 SVKHQV
+481 SVNYKVAEGSSV
-487 SEGASVNDIVNSVN
+487 SDIVNSVN
-501 SIVKHIKDNSAKSV
+501 SIVKHIRDNSAKAV
-515 LESRYPF
+515 LESKYPF

-534 FNLAQ
+534 FSLSQ

-550 GAVYFKEEDVLQI
+550 GAVYFKEEDVIQI

-587 EVYESMTPAEKSR
+587 DIYESMTPAEKSR
-600 LEAQANLT
+600 LEAQASLT

-666 SNEYISALKRRAQ
+666 SSEYISALKRRAQ

>member
-1 MVLTGVNEIS
+1 MVLTGVNEI
-11 KTSDMLFII
+11 TNPSDMLFII
-20 ERVNEGLNS
+20 ERVNEGLNT
-29 AKLDNGDI
+29 AKLENGDI
-37 VMEGICAVFGQKNNN
+37 VMEGVCAVFDTKNNN

-96 VVEKLWYDQGSDTVK
+96 VVEKLWYDQGSNNVK

-145 VNEGKVKIQR
+145 MNEGKVKIQR

-184 SMLFESLETIKSTSI
+184 SMLFESLDNIKSTSI
-199 VNKLVDIS
+199 INTLVDIS
-207 ESLNLAE
+207 ESLNLEE

-224 EIVQTMENNNK
+224 EIVKTMENNNK

-254 KSKFDALKE
+254 KGKFDSLKE
-263 SVDKMVDNFAVTE
+263 SVDKLVDGFAVTE
-276 DDQPEIVDPA
+276 EDQEEDPTMVDPNA
-286 VADPNTEEEEKETVK
+286 EEKEEASATND
-301 VTSEQLVEYV
+301 QLVEYV
-311 NYLSGELSKVI
+311 NYLSSELGKVI
-322 DYNNYLS
+322 EYNNYLS

-365 YTEYVAENLNNSI
+365 YSEYVGENLNNAI

-389 KNIKYTEYLAENLDK
+389 KNIKYTEYLAENVDK
-404 GIQYSEYVAEKS
+404 GIQYTEYVAEKS

-424 YVAENLKH
+424 YIGENLKH

-449 YSEYIAESLN
+449 YSEYIATELN
-459 EGKVGI
+459 EGKAGL
-465 STKTESAFSQ
+465 SAKAASAFSQ

-481 SVKHQV
+481 SVNYQV
-487 SEGASVNDIVNSVN
+487 SEGSDVSNIVTSVN
-501 SIVKHIKDNSAKSV
+501 SIVKHIKDNSAKAV
-515 LESRYPF
+515 LENRYPF

-534 FNLAQ
+534 FNLDQA
-539 EQKTAIIEALS
+539 QKTAIIETLS
-550 GAVYFKEEDVLQI
+550 GAVYFKEADVLQI
-563 IESVLNKQQENT
+563 IESVLNKQQENV

-587 EVYESMTPAEKSR
+587 EVFESMTPAEKSR
-600 LEAQANLT
+600 LEAQASLT

-627 VNERLYFE
+627 VNERIYFE
-635 KQNKN
+635 TQNKN
-640 AQQINESQGR
+640 AQHINESQGR

-666 SNEYISALKRRAQ
+666 GNAYLDALKRRAQ

>member
-1 MVLTGVNEIS
+1 MVLTGVNEI
-11 KTSDMLFII
+11 TNPSDMLFII
-20 ERVNEGLNS
+20 ERVNEGLNT
-29 AKLDNGDI
+29 AKLENGDI
-37 VMEGICAVFGQKNNN
+37 VMEGVCAVFGTKNNN

-96 VVEKLWYDQGSDTVK
+96 VVEKLWYDQGANNVK

-145 VNEGKVKIQR
+145 MNEGKVKIQR

-184 SMLFESLETIKSTSI
+184 SMLFESLENIKSTSI

-207 ESLNLAE
+207 ESLNLEE

-224 EIVQTMENNNK
+224 EIVKTMENNNK

-240 FVTKEAFNQYSELV
+240 FVTKDAFNQYSELV
-254 KSKFDALKE
+254 KGKFDSLKE
-263 SVDKMVDNFAVTE
+263 SVDKLVDGFVVTEEDQEEDPTMVD
-276 DDQPEIVDPA
+276 
-286 VADPNTEEEEKETVK
+286 PNAEEKEASATND
-301 VTSEQLVEYV
+301 QLVEYV
-311 NYLSGELSKVI
+311 NYLSSELGKVI
-322 DYNNYLS
+322 EYNNYLS

-365 YTEYVAENLNNSI
+365 YSEYVGENLNNAI

-389 KNIKYTEYLAENLDK
+389 KNIKYTEYLAENVDK
-404 GIQYSEYVAEKS
+404 GIQYTEYVAEKS

-424 YVAENLKH
+424 YVGENLKH

-449 YSEYIAESLN
+449 YSEYIATELN
-459 EGKVGI
+459 EGKVGL
-465 STKTESAFSQ
+465 STKTASAFSQ

-481 SVKHQV
+481 SVNYQV
-487 SEGASVNDIVNSVN
+487 AEGSDVGNIVTSVN
-501 SIVKHIKDNSAKSV
+501 SIVRHIKDNSAKAV
-515 LESRYPF
+515 LENRYPF

-534 FNLAQ
+534 FNLDQA
-539 EQKTAIIEALS
+539 QKTAIIETLS
-550 GAVYFKEEDVLQI
+550 GAVYFKEADVLQI
-563 IESVLNKQQENT
+563 IESVLNKQQENV

-580 FMPAKFK
+580 FMPSKFK
-587 EVYESMTPAEKSR
+587 EVFESMTPAEKSR
-600 LEAQANLT
+600 LEAQASLT

-627 VNERLYFE
+627 VNERIYFE
-635 KQNKN
+635 TQNKN
-640 AQQINESQGR
+640 AQHINESQGR

-666 SNEYISALKRRAQ
+666 GNAYLDALKRRAQ

>member
-1 MVLTGVNEIS
+1 VVLTGVNEITN
-11 KTSDMLFII
+11 TSDMLFII

-29 AKLDNGDI
+29 ATLDNGDI
-37 VMEGICAVFGQKNNN
+37 VMEGVCAVFGTKNNN

-62 PHLEYLNE
+62 PHLDYLNE
-70 KIEKG
+70 KIERG

-96 VVEKLWYDQGSDTVK
+96 VVEKLWYDQNSDNVK

-145 VNEGKVKIQR
+145 MNEGKVKIQR

-184 SMLFESLETIKSTSI
+184 SMLFESLDNIKATSI
-199 VNKLVDIS
+199 INTLVDIS
-207 ESLNLAE
+207 ESLNLEE

-224 EIVQTMENNNK
+224 EIVNTMENNNK
-235 HMTNE
+235 HMANE

-254 KSKFDALKE
+254 KSKFDSLKE
-263 SVDKMVDNFAVTE
+263 SVDKMVDGFTVTE
-276 DDQPEIVDPA
+276 DDQEVDPTL
-286 VADPNTEEEEKETVK
+286 VEDPTAEKEEETPATNEK
-301 VTSEQLVEYV
+301 LVEYV
-311 NYLSGELSKVI
+311 NYLSSELSKVI

-356 AEKVEQGIG
+356 AEKVEQNIG
-365 YTEYVAENLNNSI
+365 YSEYVAENLNGAI

-404 GIQYSEYVAEKS
+404 GIQYTEYVAEKS

-424 YVAENLKH
+424 YIGENLKH

-459 EGKVGI
+459 EGKVAL
-465 STKTESAFSQ
+465 STETASAFSQ

-481 SVKHQV
+481 SVNYQV
-487 SEGASVNDIVNSVN
+487 SEGSKVNDIVSSVN
-501 SIVKHIKDNSAKSV
+501 NIVKHIKDNSAKSV

-534 FNLAQ
+534 FNLDQ
-539 EQKTAIIEALS
+539 TQKTAIIEALS
-550 GAVYFKEEDVLQI
+550 GAVYFKEEDVIQI
-563 IESVLNKQQENT
+563 IESVLNVQQENT

-587 EVYESMTPAEKSR
+587 DIFESMTPAEKSR
-600 LEAQANLT
+600 LEAQASLT

-627 VNERLYFE
+627 INERIYFE

-640 AQQINESQGR
+640 AQHINESQGR

-666 SNEYISALKRRAQ
+666 GNAYLDALKRRAQ

>member
-1 MVLTGVNEIS
+1 VVLTGVNEI
-11 KTSDMLFII
+11 TNPSDMLFII
-20 ERVNEGLNS
+20 ERVNEGLNT
-29 AKLDNGDI
+29 AKLENGDI
-37 VMEGICAVFGQKNNN
+37 VMEGVCAVFGTKNNN

-96 VVEKLWYDQGSDTVK
+96 VVEKLWYDQGANNVK

-145 VNEGKVKIQR
+145 MNEGKVKIQR

-184 SMLFESLETIKSTSI
+184 SMLFESLENIKSTSI

-207 ESLNLAE
+207 ESLNLEE

-224 EIVQTMENNNK
+224 EIVKTMENNNK

-240 FVTKEAFNQYSELV
+240 FVTKDAFNQYSELV
-254 KSKFDALKE
+254 KGKFDSLKE
-263 SVDKMVDNFAVTE
+263 SVDKLVDGFVVTEEDQEEDPTMVD
-276 DDQPEIVDPA
+276 
-286 VADPNTEEEEKETVK
+286 PNAEEKEASATND
-301 VTSEQLVEYV
+301 QLVEYV
-311 NYLSGELSKVI
+311 NYLSSELGKVI
-322 DYNNYLS
+322 EYNNYLS

-365 YTEYVAENLNNSI
+365 YSEYVGENLNNAI

-389 KNIKYTEYLAENLDK
+389 KNIKYTEYLAENVDK
-404 GIQYSEYVAEKS
+404 GIQYTEYVAEKS

-424 YVAENLKH
+424 YVGENLKH

-449 YSEYIAESLN
+449 YSEYIATELN
-459 EGKVGI
+459 EGKVGL
-465 STKTESAFSQ
+465 STKTASAFSQ

-481 SVKHQV
+481 SVNYQV
-487 SEGASVNDIVNSVN
+487 AEGSDVGNIVTSVN
-501 SIVKHIKDNSAKSV
+501 SIVRHIKDNSAKAV
-515 LESRYPF
+515 LENRYPF

-534 FNLAQ
+534 FNLDQA
-539 EQKTAIIEALS
+539 QKTAIIETLS
-550 GAVYFKEEDVLQI
+550 GAVYFKEADVLQI
-563 IESVLNKQQENT
+563 IESVLNKQQENV

-580 FMPAKFK
+580 FMPSKFK
-587 EVYESMTPAEKSR
+587 EVFESMTPAEKSR
-600 LEAQANLT
+600 LEAQASLT

-627 VNERLYFE
+627 VNERIYFE
-635 KQNKN
+635 TQNKN
-640 AQQINESQGR
+640 AQHINESQGR

-666 SNEYISALKRRAQ
+666 GNAYLDALKRRAQ

>member
-1 MVLTGVNEIS
+1 VVLTGVNEI
-11 KTSDMLFII
+11 TNPSDMLFII
-20 ERVNEGLNS
+20 ERVNEGLNT
-29 AKLDNGDI
+29 AKLENGDI
-37 VMEGICAVFGQKNNN
+37 VMEGVCAVFDTKNNN

-96 VVEKLWYDQGSDTVK
+96 VVEKLWYDQGSNNVK

-145 VNEGKVKIQR
+145 MNEGKVKIQR

-184 SMLFESLETIKSTSI
+184 SMLFESLDNIKSTSI
-199 VNKLVDIS
+199 INTLVDIS
-207 ESLNLAE
+207 ESLNLEE

-224 EIVQTMENNNK
+224 EIVKTMENNNK

-254 KSKFDALKE
+254 KGKFDSLKE
-263 SVDKMVDNFAVTE
+263 SVDKLVDGFAVTE
-276 DDQPEIVDPA
+276 EDQEEDPTMVDPNA
-286 VADPNTEEEEKETVK
+286 EEKEEASATND
-301 VTSEQLVEYV
+301 QLVEYV
-311 NYLSGELSKVI
+311 NYLSSELGKVI
-322 DYNNYLS
+322 EYNNYLS

-365 YTEYVAENLNNSI
+365 YSEYVGENLNNAI

-389 KNIKYTEYLAENLDK
+389 KNIKYTEYLAENVDK
-404 GIQYSEYVAEKS
+404 GIQYTEYVAEKS

-424 YVAENLKH
+424 YIGENLKH

-449 YSEYIAESLN
+449 YSEYIATELN
-459 EGKVGI
+459 EGKAGL
-465 STKTESAFSQ
+465 SAKAASAFSQ

-481 SVKHQV
+481 SVNYQV
-487 SEGASVNDIVNSVN
+487 SEGSDVSNIVTSVN
-501 SIVKHIKDNSAKSV
+501 SIVKHIKDNSAKAV
-515 LESRYPF
+515 LENRYPF

-534 FNLAQ
+534 FNLDQA
-539 EQKTAIIEALS
+539 QKTAIIETLS
-550 GAVYFKEEDVLQI
+550 GAVYFKEADVLQI
-563 IESVLNKQQENT
+563 IESVLNKQQENV

-587 EVYESMTPAEKSR
+587 EVFESMTPAEKSR
-600 LEAQANLT
+600 LEAQASLT

-627 VNERLYFE
+627 VNERIYFE
-635 KQNKN
+635 TQNKN
-640 AQQINESQGR
+640 AQHINESQGR

-666 SNEYISALKRRAQ
+666 GNAYLDALKRRAQ

>member
-1 MVLTGVNEIS
+1 MVLTGVNEI
-11 KTSDMLFII
+11 TNPSDMLFII
-20 ERVNEGLNS
+20 ERVNEGLNT
-29 AKLDNGDI
+29 AKLENGDI
-37 VMEGICAVFGQKNNN
+37 VMEGVCAVFDTKNNN

-96 VVEKLWYDQGSDTVK
+96 VVQKLWYDQGSNNVK
-111 IKVRLLNTPA
+111 IQVRLLNTPA

-145 VNEGKVKIQR
+145 MNEGKVKIQR

-184 SMLFESLETIKSTSI
+184 SMLFESLDNIKSTSI
-199 VNKLVDIS
+199 INTLVDIS
-207 ESLNLAE
+207 ESLNLEE

-224 EIVQTMENNNK
+224 EIVKTMENNNK

-254 KSKFDALKE
+254 KGKFDSLKE
-263 SVDKMVDNFAVTE
+263 SVDKLVDGFAVTE
-276 DDQPEIVDPA
+276 EDQEEDPTM
-286 VADPNTEEEEKETVK
+286 VEPNTEEKEASATND
-301 VTSEQLVEYV
+301 QLVEYV
-311 NYLSGELSKVI
+311 NYLSSELGKVI
-322 DYNNYLS
+322 EYNNYLS

-365 YTEYVAENLNNSI
+365 YSEYVGENLNNAI

-389 KNIKYTEYLAENLDK
+389 KNIKYTEYLAENVDN
-404 GIQYSEYVAEKS
+404 GIQYTEYVAEKS

-424 YVAENLKH
+424 YIGENLKH

-449 YSEYIAESLN
+449 YSEYIATELN
-459 EGKVGI
+459 EGKAGL
-465 STKTESAFSQ
+465 SAKAASAFSQ

-481 SVKHQV
+481 SVNYQV
-487 SEGASVNDIVNSVN
+487 SEGSDVSNIVTSVN
-501 SIVKHIKDNSAKSV
+501 SIVKHIKDNSAKAV
-515 LESRYPF
+515 LENRYPF

-534 FNLAQ
+534 FNLDQA
-539 EQKTAIIEALS
+539 QKTAIIETLS
-550 GAVYFKEEDVLQI
+550 GAVYFKEADVLQI
-563 IESVLNKQQENT
+563 IESVLNKQQENV

-587 EVYESMTPAEKSR
+587 EVFESMTPAEKSR
-600 LEAQANLT
+600 LEAQASLT

-627 VNERLYFE
+627 VNERIYFE
-635 KQNKN
+635 TQNKN
-640 AQQINESQGR
+640 AQHINESQGR

-666 SNEYISALKRRAQ
+666 GNAYLDALKRRAQ

>member
-1 MVLTGVNEIS
+1 MVLTGVNEI
-11 KTSDMLFII
+11 TNPSDMLFII
-20 ERVNEGLNS
+20 ERVNEGLNT
-29 AKLDNGDI
+29 AKLENGDI
-37 VMEGICAVFGQKNNN
+37 VMEGVCAVFDTKNNN

-96 VVEKLWYDQGSDTVK
+96 VVEKLWYDQGANNVK

-145 VNEGKVKIQR
+145 MNEGKVKIQR

-184 SMLFESLETIKSTSI
+184 SMLFESLENIKSTSI
-199 VNKLVDIS
+199 VNTLVDIS
-207 ESLNLAE
+207 ESLNLEE

-224 EIVQTMENNNK
+224 EIVKTMENNNK

-240 FVTKEAFNQYSELV
+240 FVTKDAFNQYSELV
-254 KSKFDALKE
+254 KSKFDSLKE
-263 SVDKMVDNFAVTE
+263 SVDKMVDGLIVTE
-276 DDQPEIVDPA
+276 EDQEGDPTMVDPNA
-286 VADPNTEEEEKETVK
+286 EEKEASATND
-301 VTSEQLVEYV
+301 QLVEYV
-311 NYLSGELSKVI
+311 NYLSTELGKVI
-322 DYNNYLS
+322 EYNNYLS

-365 YTEYVAENLNNSI
+365 YSEYVGENLNNAI

-389 KNIKYTEYLAENLDK
+389 KNIKYTEYLAENVDK
-404 GIQYSEYVAEKS
+404 GIQYTEYVAEKS

-424 YVAENLKH
+424 YVGENLKH

-449 YSEYIAESLN
+449 YSEYIATELN
-459 EGKVGI
+459 EGKAGL
-465 STKTESAFSQ
+465 SAKAASAFSQ

-481 SVKHQV
+481 SVNYQV
-487 SEGASVNDIVNSVN
+487 SQGSDVNNIVTSVN
-501 SIVKHIKDNSAKSV
+501 SIVKHIKDNSAKAV
-515 LESRYPF
+515 LENRYPF

-534 FNLAQ
+534 YNLDQA
-539 EQKTAIIEALS
+539 QKTAIIETLA
-550 GAVYFKEEDVLQI
+550 GAVYFKEADVLQI
-563 IESVLNKQQENT
+563 IESVLNKQQENV

-587 EVYESMTPAEKSR
+587 EVFESMTPAEKGR
-600 LEAQANLT
+600 LEAQASLT

-627 VNERLYFE
+627 VNERVYFE
-635 KQNKN
+635 TQNKN
-640 AQQINESQGR
+640 AQHINESQGR

-666 SNEYISALKRRAQ
+666 GNAYLDALKRRAQ

>member
-1 MVLTGVNEIS
+1 MVLTGVNEI
-11 KTSDMLFII
+11 TNPSDMLFII
-20 ERVNEGLNS
+20 ERVNEGLNT
-29 AKLDNGDI
+29 AKLENGDI
-37 VMEGICAVFGQKNNN
+37 VMEGVCAVFGTKNNN

-96 VVEKLWYDQGSDTVK
+96 VVEKLWYDQGDNNVK

-145 VNEGKVKIQR
+145 MNEGKVKIQR

-184 SMLFESLETIKSTSI
+184 SMLFESLENIKSTSI

-207 ESLNLAE
+207 ESLNLEE

-224 EIVQTMENNNK
+224 EIVKTMENNNK

-240 FVTKEAFNQYSELV
+240 FVTKDAFNQYSELV
-254 KSKFDALKE
+254 KGKFDSLKE
-263 SVDKMVDNFAVTE
+263 SVDKLVDGFVVTEEDQEEDPTMVD
-276 DDQPEIVDPA
+276 
-286 VADPNTEEEEKETVK
+286 PNAEEKEASATND
-301 VTSEQLVEYV
+301 QLVEYV
-311 NYLSGELSKVI
+311 NYLSSELGKVI
-322 DYNNYLS
+322 EYNNYLS

-365 YTEYVAENLNNSI
+365 YSEYVGENLNNAI

-389 KNIKYTEYLAENLDK
+389 KNIKYTEYLAENVDK
-404 GIQYSEYVAEKS
+404 GIQYTEYVAEKS

-424 YVAENLKH
+424 YVGENLKH

-449 YSEYIAESLN
+449 YSEYIATELN
-459 EGKVGI
+459 EGKVGL
-465 STKTESAFSQ
+465 STKTASAFSQ

-481 SVKHQV
+481 SVNYQV
-487 SEGASVNDIVNSVN
+487 AEGSDVGNIVTSVN
-501 SIVKHIKDNSAKSV
+501 SIVRHIKDNSAKAV
-515 LESRYPF
+515 LENRYPF

-534 FNLAQ
+534 FNLDQA
-539 EQKTAIIEALS
+539 QKTAIIETLS
-550 GAVYFKEEDVLQI
+550 GAVYFKEADVLQI
-563 IESVLNKQQENT
+563 IESVLNKQQENV

-580 FMPAKFK
+580 FMPSKFK
-587 EVYESMTPAEKSR
+587 EVFESMTPAEKGR
-600 LEAQANLT
+600 LEAQASLT

-627 VNERLYFE
+627 VNERIYFE
-635 KQNKN
+635 TQNKN
-640 AQQINESQGR
+640 AQHINESQGR

-666 SNEYISALKRRAQ
+666 GNAYLDALKRRAQ

>member
-1 MVLTGVNEIS
+1 MVLTGVNEI
-11 KTSDMLFII
+11 TNPSDMLFII
-20 ERVNEGLNS
+20 ERVNEGLNT
-29 AKLDNGDI
+29 AKLENGDI
-37 VMEGICAVFGQKNNN
+37 VMEGVCAVFDTKNNN

-96 VVEKLWYDQGSDTVK
+96 VVEKLWYDQGANNVK

-145 VNEGKVKIQR
+145 MNEGKVKIQR

-184 SMLFESLETIKSTSI
+184 SMLFESLENIKSTSI
-199 VNKLVDIS
+199 VNTLVDIS
-207 ESLNLAE
+207 ESLNLEE

-224 EIVQTMENNNK
+224 EIVKTMENNNK

-254 KSKFDALKE
+254 KGKFDSLKE
-263 SVDKMVDNFAVTE
+263 SVDKLVDGFIVTEEDQEEDPTMVD
-276 DDQPEIVDPA
+276 
-286 VADPNTEEEEKETVK
+286 PNAEEKEEASATND
-301 VTSEQLVEYV
+301 QLVEYV
-311 NYLSGELSKVI
+311 NYLSSELGKVI
-322 DYNNYLS
+322 EYNNYLS

-365 YTEYVAENLNNSI
+365 YSEYVGENLNNAI

-389 KNIKYTEYLAENLDK
+389 KNIKYTEYLAENVDK
-404 GIQYSEYVAEKS
+404 GIQYTEYVAEKS

-424 YVAENLKH
+424 YIGENLKH

-449 YSEYIAESLN
+449 YSEYIATELN
-459 EGKVGI
+459 EGKAGL
-465 STKTESAFSQ
+465 SAKAASAFSQ

-481 SVKHQV
+481 SVNYQV
-487 SEGASVNDIVNSVN
+487 AEGSDVSNIVTSVN
-501 SIVKHIKDNSAKSV
+501 SIVKHIKDNSAKAV
-515 LESRYPF
+515 LENRYPF

-534 FNLAQ
+534 FNLDQA
-539 EQKTAIIEALS
+539 QKTAIIETLS
-550 GAVYFKEEDVLQI
+550 GAVYFKEADVLQI
-563 IESVLNKQQENT
+563 IESVLNKQQENV

-587 EVYESMTPAEKSR
+587 EVFESMTPAEKSR
-600 LEAQANLT
+600 LEAQASLT

-627 VNERLYFE
+627 VNERIYFE
-635 KQNKN
+635 TQNKN
-640 AQQINESQGR
+640 AQHINESQGR

-666 SNEYISALKRRAQ
+666 GNAYLDALKRRAQ

>member
-1 MVLTGVNEIS
+1 
-11 KTSDMLFII
+11 MLFII

-29 AKLDNGDI
+29 ATLDNGDI
-37 VMEGICAVFGQKNNN
+37 VMEGVCAVFGTKNNN

-62 PHLEYLNE
+62 PHLDYLNE
-70 KIEKG
+70 KIERG

-96 VVEKLWYDQGSDTVK
+96 VVEKLWYDQNSDNVK

-145 VNEGKVKIQR
+145 MNEGKVKIQR

-184 SMLFESLETIKSTSI
+184 SMLFESLDNIKATSI
-199 VNKLVDIS
+199 INTLVDIS
-207 ESLNLAE
+207 ESLNLEE

-224 EIVQTMENNNK
+224 EIVNTMENNNK
-235 HMTNE
+235 HMANE

-254 KSKFDALKE
+254 KSKFDSLKE
-263 SVDKMVDNFAVTE
+263 SVDKMVDGFTVTE
-276 DDQPEIVDPA
+276 DDQEVDPTL
-286 VADPNTEEEEKETVK
+286 VEDPTAEKEEETPATNEK
-301 VTSEQLVEYV
+301 LVEYV
-311 NYLSGELSKVI
+311 NYLSSELSKVI

-356 AEKVEQGIG
+356 AEKVEQNIG
-365 YTEYVAENLNNSI
+365 YSEYVAENLNGAI

-404 GIQYSEYVAEKS
+404 GIQYTEYVAEKS

-424 YVAENLKH
+424 YIGENLKH

-459 EGKVGI
+459 EGKVAL
-465 STKTESAFSQ
+465 STETASAFSQ

-481 SVKHQV
+481 SVNYQV
-487 SEGASVNDIVNSVN
+487 SEGSKVNDIVSSVN
-501 SIVKHIKDNSAKSV
+501 NIVKHIKDNSAKSV

-534 FNLAQ
+534 FNLDQ
-539 EQKTAIIEALS
+539 TQKTAIIEALS
-550 GAVYFKEEDVLQI
+550 GAVYFKEEDVIQI
-563 IESVLNKQQENT
+563 IESVLNVQQENT

-587 EVYESMTPAEKSR
+587 DIFESMTPAEKSR
-600 LEAQANLT
+600 LEAQASLT

-627 VNERLYFE
+627 INERIYFE

-640 AQQINESQGR
+640 AQHINESQGR

-666 SNEYISALKRRAQ
+666 GNAYLDALKRRAQ